1 MTAPV
6 LGIGV
11 DIVEV
16 DRIRNSI
23 DQWGDRFTHRI
34 FTAAEREYCGHRPD
48 AFRSFAARFAAKEAI
63 SKAFGT
69 GIGEHLS
76 WLDMEILPRSTS
88 LAPAVQL
95 SDTAREWSVSRGVGE
110 ILISLSHAR
119 DYAVAQAV
127 LLRSVA

>member
-1 MTAPV
+1 MTAAV
-6 LGIGV
+6 MGIGV

-16 DRIRNSI
+16 DRVRDSI
-23 DQWGDRFTHRI
+23 ERWGDRFTHRI
-34 FTAAEREYCGHRPD
+34 FTTAERDYCGQRPD

-76 WLDMEILPRSTS
+76 WLDMEILPRPPA
-88 LAPAVQL
+88 LAPIVEL
-95 SDTAREWSVSRGVGE
+95 SDSAREWSIARGVGT

-119 DYAVAQAV
+119 DYAVAQA
-127 LLRSVA
+127 LLLGA